1 MKYLNKSF
9 NVNMPSSMSQ
19 DKWDSIFKKDGE
31 SKRGVLRACDACGLT
46 KYTWKVD
53 GENLCNSCIE
63 ASGIQREVLL
73 D

>member
-1 MKYLNKSF
+1 MTKFMNKSF
-9 NVNMPSSMSQ
+9 SVPGPGISQ
-19 DKWDSIFKKDGE
+19 DKWDSIFKKDSE

-46 KYTWKVD
+46 KYTWKVE